1 MRSTRRGGSERGYDP
16 SALRVATDFV
26 HDPPAQF
33 CLDGTLVRD
42 GTPSCQLW
50 RPARDGDASSCRM
63 TVHAGVHGVVPAQAS
78 SLIAV
83 LSEIGGLELNA
94 GDWLASLVI
103 SL

>member
-1 MRSTRRGGSERGYDP
+1 
-16 SALRVATDFV
+16 
-26 HDPPAQF
+26 
-33 CLDGTLVRD
+33 
-42 GTPSCQLW
+42 
-50 RPARDGDASSCRM
+50 M